1 MDFMDSPFLIM
12 VVAIVGVFT
21 YSIVRSIASARVREL
36 EVRERIA
43 MIERGLV
50 PPPEK
55 DPQGFDRAM
64 NRYDRLREQYDDGDW
79 YPRRRATARFRTAG
93 VTLIGVGFGLMLM
106 ISVAGGAIEAGI
118 GVGGFLVMIG
128 LAFFVNS
135 WLSRDDAPPRPPS
148 SSSFTSPSTPASSA
162 PLSSSVSSSDPPHT
176 A

>member
-1 MDFMDSPFLIM
+1 MDFIDSPFLIM

-93 VTLIGVGFGLMLM
+93 VTLMGVGFGLMLM
-106 ISVAGGAIEAGI
+106 ISVAGGAVEAGI
-118 GVGGFLVMIG
+118 GVGGFLVVIG

-135 WLSRDDAPPRPPS
+135 WLSRDDVPLRPPS
-148 SSSFTSPSTPASSA
+148 SSSYTSPSSSSA
-162 PLSSSVSSSDPPHT
+162 PLSSSASSSEPPRP

>member
-1 MDFMDSPFLIM
+1 MESPFLIA
-12 VVAIVGVFT
+12 VVGIVGVFT

-64 NRYDRLREQYDDGDW
+64 NRYDRLRDQYDDGDW
-79 YPRRRATARFRTAG
+79 YPRRRATARYRTAG
-93 VTLIGVGFGLMLM
+93 VTLMGVGFGLMLM

-118 GVGGFLVMIG
+118 GVGGFVVVIG

-135 WLSRDDAPPRPPS
+135 WLSRDDVPPRPPS
-148 SSSFTSPSTPASSA
+148 SSSYTSTSASSA
-162 PLSSSVSSSDPPHT
+162 PLPSPSSSSEPPRP